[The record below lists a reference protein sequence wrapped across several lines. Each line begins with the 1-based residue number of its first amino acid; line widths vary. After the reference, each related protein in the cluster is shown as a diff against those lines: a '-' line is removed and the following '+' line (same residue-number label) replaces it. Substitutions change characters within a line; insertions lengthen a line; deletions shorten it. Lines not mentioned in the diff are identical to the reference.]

1 MELSTNINSF
11 IADINRA
18 DKAVKRAT
26 VTALNWT
33 AFDAREDLQD
43 EMRRVF
49 DNPTPWTINSVFV
62 KKATQRTYQAAVGIK
77 NTSLSGAPAAEYLRT
92 HVEGGDRTVKRFER
106 LLRKSGVLKGNQRVV
121 AAGAARKNKYGNIT
135 KARLSRIIKD
145 VRNGRK
151 AGATYF
157 TMRKGNAPIGIFQR
171 KNSKTLV
178 AEFGI
183 VNGTMHYRDV
193 LNMSGVVLSTRD
205 RKFKGAYQRAL
216 RRELSN

>member
-62 KKATQRTYQAAVGIK
+62 KKARPRKITATIGFKDHTV
-77 NTSLSGAPAAEYLRT
+77 SGTPAAEYLRAQ
-92 HVEGGDRTVKRFER
+92 VEGGDRSVKRVEK
-106 LLRKSGVLKGNQRVV
+106 LLRKSGVIKVNQRIVI
-121 AAGAARKNKYGNIT
+121 ARSARKNRNGNIT

-183 VNGTMHYRDV
+183 VDGNMQYKDL
-193 LNMSGVVLSTRD
+193 LNMLAVVQSTRD
-205 RKFKGAYQRAL
+205 RKFKSAYQRAL
-216 RRELSN
+216 KKELSN